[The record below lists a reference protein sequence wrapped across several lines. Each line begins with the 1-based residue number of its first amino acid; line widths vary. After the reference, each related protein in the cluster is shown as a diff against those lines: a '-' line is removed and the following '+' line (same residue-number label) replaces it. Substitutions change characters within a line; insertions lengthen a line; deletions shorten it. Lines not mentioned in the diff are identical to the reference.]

1 MTSSHNLKNTADR
14 HGSRRGCIE
23 LGTKRCE
30 IRDDDDELTRL
41 HAVLE
46 YRMVF
51 FVTVFALPEVVH
63 IESRAFEVVSK
74 AVEEI
79 HFVVVDIVRAAL
91 LLVQDHSLPR

>member
-1 MTSSHNLKNTADR
+1 
-14 HGSRRGCIE
+14 
-23 LGTKRCE
+23 
-30 IRDDDDELTRL
+30 
-41 HAVLE
+41 
-46 YRMVF
+46 MVF